1 MSISENNFDSLE
13 RVIFENGLR
22 IVSLYF
28 QMELDLMLIVLN
40 NKKVINRPISSSQ
53 RLKEA
58 SLESLN
64 NYKLI
69 SNGVGIHW
77 PELDEDL
84 SLKGFL
90 QEEVTKVG
98 YLA

>member
-53 RLKEA
+53 RLKKA